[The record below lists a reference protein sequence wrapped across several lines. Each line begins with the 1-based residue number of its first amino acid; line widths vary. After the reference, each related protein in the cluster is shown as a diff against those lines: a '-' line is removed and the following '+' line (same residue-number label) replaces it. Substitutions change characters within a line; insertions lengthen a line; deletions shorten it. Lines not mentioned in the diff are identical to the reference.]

1 MRLAQWY
8 STPDDSTPTELSPSN
23 PPFITPRNQVL
34 QRLQTFRASV
44 PVAAAL
50 CKNGCTAT
58 ESPQKKPGPALF
70 LLAGPAQPVPLN
82 PNQALTQETAH
93 ANDSW

>member
-8 STPDDSTPTELSPSN
+8 STPDDSTPTESSPSN

-34 QRLQTFRASV
+34 QRLQPRGASARLA
-44 PVAAAL
+44 PAL

-58 ESPQKKPGPALF
+58 ESPQYEPGSGLF
-70 LLAGPAQPVPLN
+70 LLAGQAQPALFN
-82 PNQALTQETAH
+82 PNPALTQEDAD
-93 ANDSW
+93 DSW

>member
-58 ESPQKKPGPALF
+58 ESPQKKPGSALF
-70 LLAGPAQPVPLN
+70 LLAGPAQPVP
-82 PNQALTQETAH
+82 PQPKPGA
-93 ANDSW
+93 ANASRF

>member
-34 QRLQTFRASV
+34 QRLQTFPASA

-58 ESPQKKPGPALF
+58 ESPQKKPSSALF
-70 LLAGPAQPVPLN
+70 LLAGPAQPAYYPN
-82 PNQALTQETAH
+82 PR
-93 ANDSW
+93 